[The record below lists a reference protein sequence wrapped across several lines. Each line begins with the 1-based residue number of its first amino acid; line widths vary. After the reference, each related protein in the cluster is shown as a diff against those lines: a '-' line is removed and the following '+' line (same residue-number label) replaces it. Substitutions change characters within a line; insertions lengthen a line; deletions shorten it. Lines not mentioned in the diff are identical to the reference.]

1 MDMTQY
7 FNQYNQ
13 ILYLS
18 IVLFLAITII
28 VNCCFIFF
36 QSKITK
42 KPVKKLFSSTNMDAF
57 IVFIFSVLL
66 TSAIT
71 IIFQQHYT
79 EKFIEETTTKI
90 NTELNSNTSSEVVK
104 KILTNQPKNM
114 QKLTKKDLKK
124 LKDIDDIAWYFE

>member
-1 MDMTQY
+1 MTQY

-18 IVLFLAITII
+18 IVLFLSITII

-42 KPVKKLFSSTNMDAF
+42 EPVKKLFSSTNMDAF

-90 NTELNSNTSSEVVK
+90 NTELNSNISSEVVK

-124 LKDIDDIAWYFE
+124 LKGIDDIAWYFE